1 MNRLFADQAGT
12 FYTQSTNQINRMHG
26 STMRILCWSFCI
38 SLLSMA
44 APSVADDNTNDD
56 WLSAPLVQ
64 LVREATMQYRDVEVA
79 EGDGYVGDPFCVS
92 GGAGGATGVHYVK
105 SALIGDGVVNVAT
118 PEILIYQPG
127 RYRMQLV
134 AVEYLVFADA
144 PVALEGHLLHLAGTP
159 NRFGIPAAF
168 LELHVW
174 AWKRNPNG
182 NVADFNPHVSCDA
195 LPLD

>member
-79 EGDGYVGDPFCVS
+79 EGDGYVGDPCRE
-92 GGAGGATGVHYVK
+92 GCTRCCWWRPGIGVRRHLRA
-105 SALIGDGVVNVAT
+105 SSHRRDG
-118 PEILIYQPG
+118 
-127 RYRMQLV
+127 
-134 AVEYLVFADA
+134 
-144 PVALEGHLLHLAGTP
+144 
-159 NRFGIPAAF
+159 
-168 LELHVW
+168 
-174 AWKRNPNG
+174 
-182 NVADFNPHVSCDA
+182 
-195 LPLD
+195 